1 MKYLAYIVALFIL
14 PWLYSCSQDEMSK
27 LESWTDTGKN
37 VSLTVALPGEA
48 IGTRA
53 TIEIPAT
60 HKLRG
65 ILEVWSTDDVPAL
78 IYRDEKTASAG
89 SMPDF
94 TFQLESGE
102 YNCLLWADFI
112 PKENEASE
120 TVKEGVSYRHFAD
133 GFYNTEDLSNVSVK
147 DASNLFD
154 TDLCDAY
161 FGRITLDYESENIN
175 TVVTLTRP
183 FGKLTVEESDVEAL
197 TALKGMSVECTSFT
211 TFDVK
216 TGEPTIRTATAR
228 LEKMFASDN
237 TDSELFSYYFLL
249 PSNEEGTPLETIKL
263 NFETEDGTKG
273 GSIASGK
280 ITLQRN
286 EHKTAKGTLITG
298 SGEVV
303 PPTEKPKIGDFFF
316 YNGTWGAELTEANKG
331 NCIGIVFATGAD
343 EGDNAEQYGAT
354 EILAYVMALDNVTGT
369 VVSGETGNSNRFY
382 MYRQK
387 TATAPVKFAVEEN
400 RTAYNGY
407 ELTTSY
413 LNSEQYGS
421 APEWTYPVLTALQTY
436 WAVETPENASP
447 WYVPSF
453 AQLYDIVAGCYGV
466 DGIKVDEALSAAYN
480 KVIDM
485 GLGRRLNLDG
495 SKKRPC
501 ITSSLNDNG
510 EALMIQLRP
519 DGTDVSIT
527 SGTSASVGYIRPV
540 LTIVSK

>member
-1 MKYLAYIVALFIL
+1 MKYLAYIVVLFIL

-27 LESWTDTGKN
+27 PEGWANTGKN
-37 VSLTVALPGEA
+37 VSITVALPGEA

-53 TIEIPAT
+53 TIEIPVT

-78 IYRDEKTASAG
+78 IYRDEKTALAG

-120 TVKEGVSYRHFAD
+120 AVKEGVAYRHFAD

-147 DASNLFD
+147 DASDLFD

-161 FGRITLDYESENIN
+161 FGQITLDYEVENVN
-175 TVVTLTRP
+175 TVVTLARP

-197 TALKGMSVECTSFT
+197 ATLKGMSVECTSFT
-211 TFDVK
+211 TFNVV
-216 TGEPTIRTATAR
+216 TGEPTSRTTTAR
-228 LEKMFASDN
+228 LEKVFDSGN

-249 PSNEEGTPLETIKL
+249 PSNEEGTPLETIEL
-263 NFETEDGTKG
+263 NFETEDGSKG
-273 GSIASGK
+273 GSIASGR

-286 EHKTAKGTLITG
+286 EHKTAKGTLIAG

-303 PPTEKPKIGDFFF
+303 LPTEKPKIGDFFF
-316 YNGTWGAELTEANKG
+316 YNGTWGTELTEANKG
-331 NCIGIVFATGAD
+331 NCIGIVFATGTG
-343 EGDNAEQYGAT
+343 ENDNAEQYGAT

-387 TATAPVKFAVEEN
+387 TATAPVKFATEEN

-413 LNSEQYGS
+413 LSSEQYAS
-421 APEWTYPVLTALQTY
+421 ALEWTYPVLTALQTY
-436 WAVETPENASP
+436 WTVGTPENSSP

-453 AQLYDIVAGCYGV
+453 AQLHDIIAGCYGV
-466 DGIKVDEALSAAYN
+466 DGIKANEALSAAYN

-510 EALMIQLRP
+510 EALMIQLKP

-527 SGTSASVGYIRPV
+527 SGTSGSVGYIRPV